1 MDKYRR
7 ELEKLQSEAGFASF
21 ELVNG
26 TRYTLHQIDRLAV
39 AKFAHS
45 MECARADYSR
55 EPRPEPIEIYKAM
68 CKAKDREAVVRMLF
82 PAWSPNAIQHQFCP
96 YNLWTLVEEGR
107 LEHQNFTDS
116 EETEPIPPVMEM
128 ADA

>member
-1 MDKYRR
+1 MDYLRRELDKYRGPQR
-7 ELEKLQSEAGFASF
+7 TFLIEDGKRYKLPPQDELA
-21 ELVNG
+21 
-26 TRYTLHQIDRLAV
+26 I
-39 AKFAHS
+39 AKFAHTL
-45 MECARADYSR
+45 ECARADYYR
-55 EPRPEPIEIYKAM
+55 EARPEPIELYKAM

-82 PAWSPNAIQHQFCP
+82 PAWSPDAIQHQFCP

-116 EETEPIPPVMEM
+116 EETEPVPPVTEM